1 MTSCPACRKERF
13 TERNI
18 IAGLS
23 TRTCL
28 QCGLIISSISRAE
41 AATAEFERIDDKAY
55 FEAVGRV
62 RMDQAVAALSFV
74 REYGPSDG
82 DWLDIG
88 CSFGY
93 LLRAA
98 AADGYK
104 VFGVE
109 PDRKAYEHAC
119 QLLGAETI
127 YHGLMRDDTR
137 PDASARII
145 STMDVLEH
153 IEPAELSK
161 FASMVHRKLQ
171 SGGFWLIK
179 VPSSEGIYFILAHR
193 LIRFA
198 RFLMTGAVKRLWQS
212 EYEFPHRVYFN
223 LQALTTY
230 LENHGFKVLSHRYL
244 EEVPSGTI
252 LHRLLM
258 DDTISKWQAYVMAPA
273 FYAINLIEKLRGK
286 SDALL
291 VLAGR

>member
-18 IAGLS
+18 ISGLS

-28 QCGLIISSISRAE
+28 QCGLIISKISRAE

-55 FEAVGRV
+55 FEAIGRV
-62 RMDQAVAALSFV
+62 RMEQAVEALSFV
-74 REYGPSDG
+74 KEYGPSDG

-98 AADGYK
+98 AGDGYS

-109 PDRKAYEHAC
+109 PDRKAYEYSRELIGSEAIH
-119 QLLGAETI
+119 
-127 YHGLMRDDTR
+127 HGLMRDATR
-137 PDASARII
+137 PDGSAKVI

-153 IEPAELSK
+153 IEPAELSN

-179 VPSSEGIYFILAHR
+179 VPSSEGIYFI
-193 LIRFA
+193 
-198 RFLMTGAVKRLWQS
+198 
-212 EYEFPHRVYFN
+212 
-223 LQALTTY
+223 
-230 LENHGFKVLSHRYL
+230 
-244 EEVPSGTI
+244 
-252 LHRLLM
+252 
-258 DDTISKWQAYVMAPA
+258 
-273 FYAINLIEKLRGK
+273 
-286 SDALL
+286 
-291 VLAGR
+291 